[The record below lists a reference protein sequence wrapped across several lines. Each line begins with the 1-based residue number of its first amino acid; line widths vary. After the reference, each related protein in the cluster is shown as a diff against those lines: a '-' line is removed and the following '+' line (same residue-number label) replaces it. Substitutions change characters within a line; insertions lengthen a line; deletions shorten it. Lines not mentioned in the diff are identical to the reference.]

1 MKNGEGLAAL
11 LFRAVCLGFS
21 TALLILALFSQIRC
35 VRTESRI
42 AALSEALTAAENE
55 NTRLRIRQQSALQLD
70 ELERVA
76 TQKLGMRR
84 PEPGQI
90 VEIEYLG

>member
-70 ELERVA
+70 VLERVA